1 VSIPSARRFLAA
13 VDDANVRTFRG
24 LVDRFLHETHER
36 FPEAASR
43 LGLDEF
49 NARLGRN
56 DEPSHR
62 AQIRLVEH
70 TLAAVEKMP
79 EASFVGDDW
88 LDRRAFLAMLRTEL
102 LNARD
107 LQQWRT
113 NPQVHCDAAVDAI
126 FDLVIRHSD
135 CLEAVLPAIESRLG
149 RLSDYLACGAA
160 CVKNPVPL
168 WTNLARRSCEGAVEF
183 LNEIEAELL
192 RHSRSPPRTK
202 RLLAAAAAGFT
213 RYADAVAR
221 KSPGD
226 VRGYCVGRQN
236 FEFLIRE
243 RLGFDWTLPEALANG
258 ERLVSQMHYLLER
271 EAARH
276 GTKDIRSIL
285 EEAAAQ
291 WTPQGPLI
299 DEYRSAT
306 SAIKSKLAELG
317 IATLPRGESLKVL
330 PAPPFLR
337 HHFPTAAYH
346 APPPFSEK
354 QEGIFWV
361 NDLSL
366 DIAAP
371 KKKLAE
377 IRQHFG
383 LELTSAH
390 EAYPGHHLQFAIQNR
405 HPSKLRRLTG
415 HSIYYEGWTMWCEQL
430 AVERGLVEGPYARL
444 QQIHD
449 ALWRAHRIVID
460 CGLHSGELGYEGAC
474 KHLVKGVGFT
484 KARAAG
490 DVNWYTSSPTV
501 PMSYLLGRIEVQKL
515 HHRFV
520 EREGWTLKQ
529 FNDWV
534 LSYGAIPWS
543 WILRAHDQAPGR

>member
-1 VSIPSARRFLAA
+1 MSIPSARRFLAA

-24 LVDRFLHETHER
+24 IVDQFLDETHER

-43 LGLDEF
+43 LGLAEF
-49 NARLGRN
+49 NSRLGRN
-56 DEPSHR
+56 DEGSHR
-62 AQIRLVEH
+62 AQIRLVER

-79 EASFVGDDW
+79 EASFAADDW
-88 LDRRAFLAMLRTEL
+88 LDRRTFLAMLRTDL

-107 LQQWRT
+107 LQRWRN

-126 FDLVIRHSD
+126 FDLVIRHTD
-135 CLEAVLPAIESRLG
+135 DLGTVLPAIESRLA
-149 RLSDYLACGAA
+149 RLPDYLACGAA
-160 CVKNPVPL
+160 CVKSPVPL
-168 WTNLARRSCEGAVEF
+168 WTELARRSCEGAVGF
-183 LNEIEAELL
+183 LNQIEAELL
-192 RHSRSPPRTK
+192 RHSRSPARTK
-202 RLLAAAAAGFT
+202 RLLAAAATGFS
-213 RYADAVAR
+213 RYLDSVAR

-226 VRGYCVGRQN
+226 PRGYSVGRAN
-236 FEFLIRE
+236 FEFLMRE

-276 GTKDIRSIL
+276 GSKDTRSIL

-291 WTPQGPLI
+291 WTPQRPLI
-299 DEYRSAT
+299 EEYRLVT
-306 SAIKSKLAELG
+306 SSLKKRLAELG
-317 IATLPRGESLKVL
+317 LATLPRGESLKVL

-337 HHFPTAAYH
+337 HHFPTAAYN
-346 APPPFSEK
+346 APPPFSGK

-366 DIAAP
+366 DVAAP

-405 HPSKLRRLTG
+405 HPSKLRRLAG

-444 QQIHD
+444 QQTHD

-460 CGLHSGELGYEGAC
+460 CGLHSGSLSYEGAC
-474 KHLVKGVGFT
+474 KALVKGVGFT
-484 KARAAG
+484 KARAMG

-501 PMSYLLGRIEVQKL
+501 PMSYLLGRIEVQRL

-520 EREGWTLKQ
+520 QREGWTLKQ

-534 LSYGAIPWS
+534 LGYGAIPWS
-543 WILRAHDQAPGR
+543 WIVRVYDQGA

>member
-1 VSIPSARRFLAA
+1 
-13 VDDANVRTFRG
+13 
-24 LVDRFLHETHER
+24 
-36 FPEAASR
+36 
-43 LGLDEF
+43 
-49 NARLGRN
+49 
-56 DEPSHR
+56 
-62 AQIRLVEH
+62 
-70 TLAAVEKMP
+70 M
-79 EASFVGDDW
+79 
-88 LDRRAFLAMLRTEL
+88 
-102 LNARD
+102 
-107 LQQWRT
+107 
-113 NPQVHCDAAVDAI
+113 
-126 FDLVIRHSD
+126 
-135 CLEAVLPAIESRLG
+135 
-149 RLSDYLACGAA
+149 
-160 CVKNPVPL
+160 
-168 WTNLARRSCEGAVEF
+168 
-183 LNEIEAELL
+183 
-192 RHSRSPPRTK
+192 
-202 RLLAAAAAGFT
+202 
-213 RYADAVAR
+213 RYADVIAR
-221 KSPGD
+221 KPPGD
-226 VRGYCVGRQN
+226 TRGYSVGRAN
-236 FEFLIRE
+236 FEFLMRE

-276 GTKDIRSIL
+276 GKDTQSIL

-291 WTPQGPLI
+291 WTPERPLVE
-299 DEYRSAT
+299 EYRVAT
-306 SAIKSKLAELG
+306 FAIKNRLAELG
-317 IATLPRGESLKVL
+317 IATLPHGESLKVL

-337 HHFPTAAYH
+337 HHFPTAAYN

-366 DIAAP
+366 GTAAP

-405 HPSKLRRLTG
+405 HPSKLRRLAG

-430 AVERGLVEGPYARL
+430 AVERGLIEGPYARL

-460 CGLHSGELGYEGAC
+460 CGLHGGSLSYEGAS
-474 KHLVKGVGFT
+474 KMLVKGVGFT
-484 KARAAG
+484 RTRAAG

-529 FNDWV
+529 FNDWI
-534 LSYGAIPWS
+534 LSHGAIPWS
-543 WILRAHDQAPGR
+543 WILRAHDQRV

>member
-1 VSIPSARRFLAA
+1 VSIPSARRFLTA

-24 LVDRFLHETHER
+24 IVDRFFNETHER
-36 FPEAASR
+36 FPESASR

-56 DEPSHR
+56 DEPAHR
-62 AQIRLVEH
+62 AQIRLVER
-70 TLAAVEKMP
+70 TLAAVEKLP
-79 EASFVGDDW
+79 DASFSGDDW
-88 LDRRAFLAMLRTEL
+88 LDRRTFLAMLRTDL
-102 LNARD
+102 LGARD
-107 LQQWRT
+107 LQRWRN
-113 NPQVHCDAAVDAI
+113 NPQIHCDTAVDAI
-126 FDLVIRHSD
+126 FDLVIRHTD

-149 RLSDYLACGAA
+149 RLTDYLASGAA

-168 WTNLARRSCEGAVEF
+168 WTSLARRSCEGAVGF
-183 LNEIEAELL
+183 LNEIETELL
-192 RHSRSPPRTK
+192 QHSRSPARTK
-202 RLLAAAAAGFT
+202 RLLASAATAFM
-213 RYADAVAR
+213 RYADVIAR
-221 KSPGD
+221 KPPGD
-226 VRGYCVGRQN
+226 ARGYSVGRAN
-236 FEFLIRE
+236 FEFLMRE

-276 GTKDIRSIL
+276 GSKDTQSIL

-291 WTPQGPLI
+291 WTPQRPLI
-299 DEYRSAT
+299 EEYRVAT
-306 SAIKSKLAELG
+306 FAIKNRLAELG
-317 IATLPRGESLKVL
+317 IATLPHGESLKVL

-337 HHFPTAAYH
+337 HHFPTAAYN

-366 DIAAP
+366 GTAAP

-405 HPSKLRRLTG
+405 HPSKLRRLAG

-430 AVERGLVEGPYARL
+430 AVERGLIEGPYARL

-460 CGLHSGELGYEGAC
+460 CGLHGGSLSYEGAS
-474 KHLVKGVGFT
+474 KMLVKGVGFT
-484 KARAAG
+484 RTRAAG

-515 HHRFV
+515 HNRFV

-534 LSYGAIPWS
+534 LSHGAIPWS
-543 WILRAHDQAPGR
+543 WILRAHDQRV

>member
-24 LVDRFLHETHER
+24 IVDRFLNETHER
-36 FPEAASR
+36 FPESASR
-43 LGLDEF
+43 LGLEEF
-49 NARLGRN
+49 NSRLGRN
-56 DEPSHR
+56 DEASHR
-62 AQIRLVEH
+62 GQLRLVER

-79 EASFVGDDW
+79 EASFAGDDW
-88 LDRRAFLAMLRTEL
+88 LDRRTFVAMLRTEL

-107 LQQWRT
+107 LQRWRT
-113 NPQVHCDAAVDAI
+113 NPQVHCDAAVEAI
-126 FDLVIRHSD
+126 YDLIIRHADS
-135 CLEAVLPAIESRLG
+135 LATVLPAIESRLA
-149 RLSDYLACGAA
+149 RLPDYLAAGAA
-160 CVKNPVPL
+160 CVRNPVPL
-168 WTNLARRSCEGAVEF
+168 WTELARRSCEGAVEF
-183 LNEIEAELL
+183 LTHIEAELL
-192 RHSRSPPRTK
+192 RHSRFAARTK
-202 RLLAAAAAGFT
+202 RLLTAAAAGFS
-213 RYADAVAR
+213 RYAETIAR
-221 KSPGD
+221 KSPGGP
-226 VRGYCVGRQN
+226 RGYSVGRSN
-236 FEFLIRE
+236 FEFLMRE
-243 RLGFDWTLPEALANG
+243 RLGFDWTLPEARANG

-276 GTKDIRSIL
+276 GSKSTRSIL

-291 WTPQGPLI
+291 WTPERPLI
-299 DEYRSAT
+299 EEYRSAT
-306 SAIKSKLAELG
+306 SSIKGRLAELG

-337 HHFPTAAYH
+337 HHFPTAAYN
-346 APPPFSEK
+346 APPPFSER

-366 DIAAP
+366 EIDAP
-371 KKKLAE
+371 QKKLAE

-383 LELTSAH
+383 LELTSVH
-390 EAYPGHHLQFAIQNR
+390 EAYPGHHLQFAIQNQ
-405 HPSKLRRLTG
+405 HPSRLRRLAG

-430 AVERGLVEGPYARL
+430 AVERGLVESPYARL

-449 ALWRAHRIVID
+449 ALWRAYRIVID
-460 CGLHSGELGYEGAC
+460 CGLHSGSLSYEGAR
-474 KHLVKGVGFT
+474 KLLIKGVGFT
-484 KARAAG
+484 KARASR
-490 DVNWYTSSPTV
+490 DLNWYTSSPTV
-501 PMSYLLGRIEVQKL
+501 PMSYLLGRMEGQRL

-543 WILRAHDQAPGR
+543 WILRAYDQGV